1 VETTK
6 TPDGT
11 GPDQTSANGATST
24 NRTSPSIGGAP
35 EHSQDALALKFSE
48 KHHKN
53 FRYTAAHGRW
63 SEFNG
68 RRWQSDDATPHVFSG
83 ARAICRAD
91 AKSCGDYDLARNI
104 ASASTVA
111 AVERLARFDPRHLAS
126 VDQWDANPWL
136 LNTPKGV
143 IDLRTGAMRPARPED
158 YITKITAVG
167 PASGCPLWHKFLDRI
182 TGGNRERQKFLQRLC
197 GYFLTGLTGEEVFP
211 FFYGTGANG
220 KTKFVEAIAGMM
232 GDYARSAPIET
243 FVVSQSERHP
253 TELAGLQGYRLVT
266 ATETEEGQRWA
277 ESKLKMLTGGDRISA
292 RFMRQDFFDFR
303 PQFKLLISGNH
314 RPALRSVDE
323 AARRRFILVPF
334 DVTIPPEERDK
345 QLGDKLRAE
354 WPGIL
359 GWAIEG
365 CLEWQ
370 RGGLQIPQEVQAA
383 TDEYFAQ
390 EDALGRWIEERCAS
404 DVNTIAAVS
413 ALWADWKKWSDDN
426 NEWTGKLKSF
436 SQNLAARG
444 FQPGRTEKGRYFRGL
459 RLRFLFPGSD
469 VPVGQS

>member
-1 VETTK
+1 M
-6 TPDGT
+6 P
-11 GPDQTSANGATST
+11 QTIGSAPWNS
-24 NRTSPSIGGAP
+24 
-35 EHSQDALALKFSE
+35 EEALALKFAAKYE
-48 KHHKN
+48 KEL
-53 FRYTAAHGRW
+53 RYTAAWGRW
-63 SEFNG
+63 EEWDG
-68 RRWQSDDATPHVFSG
+68 RAWKPDSTCRVFDR
-83 ARAICRAD
+83 ARTICRTASRTCEKP
-91 AKSCGDYDLARNI
+91 ALARKV
-104 ASASTVA
+104 ASAATVA
-111 AVERLARFDPRHLAS
+111 AVERLARADRRHAAA

-136 LNTPKGV
+136 LNTHSGV
-143 IDLRTGAMRPARPED
+143 LDLRTGLLRQARAED
-158 YITKITAVG
+158 YMTKMTAVG
-167 PASGCPLWHKFLDRI
+167 PAPGCPLWHKFLDRI

-243 FVVSQSERHP
+243 FVVSQNERHP
-253 TELAGLQGYRLVT
+253 TELAGLQGFRLVT

-292 RFMRQDFFDFR
+292 RYMRQDFFDFK

-334 DVTIPPEERDK
+334 DVTIPPDERDK

-370 RGGLQIPQEVQAA
+370 RGGLQSPQEVRAA

-404 DVNTIAAVS
+404 DVNGTTTVS
-413 ALWADWKKWSDDN
+413 ALWADWKQWSEAN

-444 FQPGRTEKGRYFRGL
+444 FQPGRTEKGRLFRGL
-459 RLRFLFPGSD
+459 RLRFLWPGSES
-469 VPVGQS
+469 VAGQP